1 MTEPRPVT
9 RRRVRGWKKGLLV
22 ALVLVAVAAPWP
34 LRHAGTALVVSRDL
48 DSPDAIVMLASHEW
62 ERLPAAA
69 ALARQ
74 HPGAVVL
81 LTVPVAVTQYNC
93 HLCPDRPAWLAA
105 LGIDPSRIKLVPQ
118 RARNTWEEARRRPRL
133 RRRRST

>member
-1 MTEPRPVT
+1 MTGQRPVT
-9 RRRVRGWKKGLLV
+9 RRRVRGWKTGLLV

-69 ALARQ
+69 ALARR

-93 HLCPDRPAWLAA
+93 HLCR
-105 LGIDPSRIKLVPQ
+105 IDPRGSR
-118 RARNTWEEARRRPRL
+118 RWESTRRESGWCPSGRETRGK
-133 RRRRST
+133 RRSPSAPTPPPST